1 MPNKQAD
8 VAIKISN
15 KVDFKPKIIKRDR
28 DEHYLLIKAKIQQD
42 GISIL
47 KSIPQIQRA
56 VKFVKEQLPYC
67 KSHSN
72 HTYR

>member
-1 MPNKQAD
+1 MFQTNVPNKQAD

-47 KSIPQIQRA
+47 KSIPQNTKGSQ
-56 VKFVKEQLPYC
+56 VC
-67 KSHSN
+67 KR
-72 HTYR
+72 TTTVL